1 MSVFISLIFVIGA
14 MTFFTWLY
22 NRRNAY
28 TQSSRTTNQTV
39 ANNRPSG
46 TDLTGQRST
55 FSFMGSHMIYV
66 INTMTNQGKR
76 FKASLK

>member
-22 NRRNAY
+22 NRRNTD
-28 TQSSRTTNQTV
+28 TQSSCTTRQTV
-39 ANNRPSG
+39 AINNRPSG
-46 TDLTGQRST
+46 DLTGQRST

-66 INTMTNQGKR
+66 INTMTNQGKILI
-76 FKASLK
+76 ASLE